1 MGRMVSQKDAL
12 KIRNSCRRKR
22 QIVVF
27 TNGCFDIIHPGHIK
41 YLAKAK
47 QLGDILIVGLNS
59 DKSVRQLKGK
69 GRPVMSQKDRATILS
84 HLDMVDY
91 VTIFGTLTPH
101 TLIKKLMP
109 DVLVKGGDY
118 EESEIVG
125 AREVKAS
132 GGKVVIIPFIKGR
145 STSRII
151 SAFKKL

>member
-1 MGRMVSQKDAL
+1 MGEIVSQKEAL
-12 KIRNSCRRKR
+12 KVRNNYRLKR
-22 QIVVF
+22 QVVVF

-47 QLGDILIVGLNS
+47 QLGDILIVGLNN
-59 DKSVRQLKGK
+59 DKSVKQLKGK
-69 GRPVMSQKDRATILS
+69 GRPVMNQKDRATILS

-109 DVLVKGGDY
+109 DVLVKGADY
-118 EESEIVG
+118 KKDEIVG
-125 AREVKAS
+125 ANEVEAT
-132 GGKVVIIPFIKGR
+132 GGKVVIIPFVRGR

-151 SAFKKL
+151 SSFEEL